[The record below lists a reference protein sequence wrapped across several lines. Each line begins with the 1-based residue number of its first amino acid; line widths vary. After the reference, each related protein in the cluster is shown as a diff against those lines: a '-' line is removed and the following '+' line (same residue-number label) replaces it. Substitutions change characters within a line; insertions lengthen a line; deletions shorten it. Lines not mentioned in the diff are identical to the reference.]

1 MGPCQFVFGGL
12 EVAFVFC
19 GSLFWCCWVYW
30 EAFGL
35 QGWPHWAPLGST
47 WLHSP
52 VFSLH
57 VWHHWAP
64 LGSTGLHSPLFSRH
78 VPRHWA
84 PFGPT
89 LQFLAT
95 RFGATGPHWIVFCI
109 ILLQFGTLWERCSV
123 ILCSCVLVCALLEII
138 VILTP
143 NLHSSHQ
150 AQSHSPSF
158 GLWGNTELTLM
169 RFYCLH
175 LFF

>member
-1 MGPCQFVFGGL
+1 MLLGLLGSFRPPRLAPLGSSGVHLAPLSSFQPPCLAPLGYIGV
-12 EVAFVFC
+12 
-19 GSLFWCCWVYW
+19 
-30 EAFGL
+30 
-35 QGWPHWAPLGST
+35 HWAPL
-47 WLHSP
+47 SP
-52 VFSLH
+52 
-57 VWHHWAP
+57 
-64 LGSTGLHSPLFSRH
+64 FSRH

-84 PFGPT
+84 PFRPT
-89 LQFLAT
+89 LQFLAA

-109 ILLQFGTLWERCSV
+109 ILLQFGTLLGRCSV
-123 ILCSCVLVCALLEII
+123 ILCSCVLVCALLEILI
-138 VILTP
+138 ILTP